1 MTPLRRTQVLV
12 VFGVLG
18 IGAAAGTAWLPADA
32 ARRSTSPALLQD
44 AFSRIA
50 AERSGSVV
58 FLHTMTAP
66 QTADDTSPKLW
77 SPPPAATE
85 GLGSGVL
92 IDRDGLVLTN
102 AHVVADAQTVHVR
115 TPEGDDIP
123 ARVVGADPDTDLALV
138 RIEDATRL
146 VPAPLGDSDSAKVGD
161 WVLAIGN
168 PLGLHHTVTA
178 GIISAKARGDGS
190 GLEFL
195 QTDAAINPGN
205 SGGPLFDLRGSV
217 VGINTAILT
226 ESRGNVGLNFA
237 IPVNT
242 VKDMLPQ
249 LRSGRVRHAWFGV
262 MTRLL
267 SKRAAAKVD
276 SRLSGGLLVSAV
288 APDSPA
294 ARSGLQPGDVILA
307 SRSPERL
314 DGRQLHTLV
323 LRSRPGTQLELDIWR
338 DGTILPMTVMLEEKP
353 R

>member
-1 MTPLRRTQVLV
+1 MTQLPRTQTLV
-12 VFGVLG
+12 VFGALG
-18 IGAAAGTAWLPADA
+18 IVAATGAALVPADVA
-32 ARRSTSPALLQD
+32 GRSTGPALLED
-44 AFSRIA
+44 TFSRIV

-58 FLHTMTAP
+58 FLHTLTAP
-66 QTADDTSPKLW
+66 PTTYDNSPNLW
-77 SPPPAATE
+77 TPPPGVSEA
-85 GLGSGVL
+85 LGSGVL

-102 AHVVADAQTVHVR
+102 AHVVAEAQTIHVR
-115 TPEGDDIP
+115 TPEGDDIAAP
-123 ARVVGADPDTDLALV
+123 VVGVDADTDLALV
-138 RIEDATRL
+138 RIEDTTGL

-190 GLEFL
+190 GVEFL

-205 SGGPLFDLRGSV
+205 SGGPLFDVHGSV

-226 ESRGNVGLNFA
+226 ESQGNVGLNLA

-262 MTRLL
+262 ATAVV
-267 SKRAAAKVD
+267 SKRTAARVD
-276 SRLSGGLLVSAV
+276 SRVAGGLLVSAV

-294 ARSGLQPGDVILA
+294 ARAGIQPGDVILSA
-307 SRSPERL
+307 RAPQPVAA
-314 DGRQLHTLV
+314 RQLHTIV
-323 LRSRPGTQLELDIWR
+323 LRSLPGAQLELEIWR
-338 DGTILPMTVMLEEKP
+338 DRIIRATKVTLDEKP

>member
-1 MTPLRRTQVLV
+1 MTTQRRMQILV

-18 IGAAAGTAWLPADA
+18 IVGAAGTAWLPSDA
-32 ARRSTSPALLQD
+32 VRRPAGPALLQD
-44 AFSRIA
+44 TFSRIVA
-50 AERSGSVV
+50 DRSASVV
-58 FLHTMTAP
+58 YLHTMAAVQSSNEQILGLLPP
-66 QTADDTSPKLW
+66 QRSV
-77 SPPPAATE
+77 TE

-92 IDRDGLVLTN
+92 IDSDGLVLTN
-102 AHVVADAQTVHVR
+102 AHVVADAQIVHVR
-115 TPEGDDIP
+115 TPEGDDIA
-123 ARVVGADPDTDLALV
+123 ARVVGADPDTDLAVV
-138 RIEDATRL
+138 RISDATGL
-146 VPAPLGDSDSAKVGD
+146 EPAPLGDSDKARVGD

-205 SGGPLFDLRGSV
+205 SGGPLFDLSGSV

-262 MTRLL
+262 VTTVL
-267 SKRAAAKVD
+267 SRRMAARVD
-276 SRLSGGLLVSAV
+276 SRAAGGLLVSAV
-288 APDSPA
+288 APNSPA
-294 ARSGLQPGDVILA
+294 ARAGIQSGDVIL
-307 SRSPERL
+307 S
-314 DGRQLHTLV
+314 GRATENVSAARLHTFV
-323 LRSRPGTQLELDIWR
+323 LRSLPGTQFELEVWR
-338 DGTILPMTVMLEEKP
+338 DGAIRVVKVTLDEKP

>member
-1 MTPLRRTQVLV
+1 MTPRRRAQALV
-12 VFGVLG
+12 MFGVLG
-18 IGAAAGTAWLPADA
+18 IGAAVGTVWLPADVARPAAPA
-32 ARRSTSPALLQD
+32 ARLPET
-44 AFSRIA
+44 FSRVV

-58 FLHTMTAP
+58 FLHTMSAP
-66 QTADDTSPKLW
+66 PATDDNATRLW
-77 SPPPAATE
+77 LPPPSATE

-92 IDRDGLVLTN
+92 IDRDGLILTN
-102 AHVVADAQTVHVR
+102 AHVVADAQVVHVR
-115 TPEGDDIP
+115 TPEGDDIA

-138 RIEDATRL
+138 RIADAAGL
-146 VPAPLGDSDSAKVGD
+146 VPAPLGDSDAAKVGD

-262 MTRLL
+262 MTSVL
-267 SKRAAAKVD
+267 SQRMAAKVD
-276 SRLSGGLLVSAV
+276 PRISGGLLVSAV

-294 ARSGLQPGDVILA
+294 ARAGLQPGDVILSA
-307 SRSPERL
+307 RAPEPIAAR
-314 DGRQLHTLV
+314 RLHTFV
-323 LRSRPGTQLELDIWR
+323 LRSLPATELELEIWR
-338 DGTILPMTVMLEEKP
+338 DRTIRAMKVTLEEKP

>member
-1 MTPLRRTQVLV
+1 MTPQPGSRVLV
-12 VFGVLG
+12 FLSVLAVGVG
-18 IGAAAGTAWLPADA
+18 AGTVLRPFDA
-32 ARRSTSPALLQD
+32 AQSGKSPALLQD
-44 AFSRIA
+44 TFGRIA

-66 QTADDTSPKLW
+66 PADAGGTATLW
-77 SPPPAATE
+77 SQPPPAME

-92 IDRDGLVLTN
+92 IDREGLVLTN
-102 AHVVADAQTVHVR
+102 AHVVAEAEIVHVR
-115 TPEGDDIP
+115 TPEGDDIA
-123 ARVVGADPDTDLALV
+123 ARVIGADPDTDLALLKV
-138 RIEDATRL
+138 SDATGL
-146 VPAPLGDSDSAKVGD
+146 VPAPLGDSDAAKVGD

-178 GIISAKARGDGS
+178 GIISGKARGDGS

-262 MTRLL
+262 VTTVL
-267 SKRAAAKVD
+267 SERRAARVD
-276 SRLSGGLLVSAV
+276 SRVSGGLLVSAV
-288 APDSPA
+288 APNSPA
-294 ARSGLQPGDVILA
+294 ARAGVQPGDVILSA
-307 SRSPERL
+307 RAPEQVAARRL
-314 DGRQLHTLV
+314 HAFV
-323 LRSRPGTQLELDIWR
+323 LRSLPGTQLELEIWR
-338 DGTILPMTVMLEEKP
+338 NRMIRSMKITLEEKP
-353 R
+353 Q

>member
-1 MTPLRRTQVLV
+1 MTSRRGTYAVV

-18 IGAAAGTAWLPADA
+18 IAAATGVALLPSSAPQRA
-32 ARRSTSPALLQD
+32 TSRALLQD

-58 FLHTMTAP
+58 FLHTMTTAP
-66 QTADDTSPKLW
+66 REMS
-77 SPPPAATE
+77 SPPTVFPQSPPAVE

-92 IDRDGLVLTN
+92 IDRDGMVITN
-102 AHVVADAQTVHVR
+102 AHVVSDVETIHVR

-123 ARVVGADPDTDLALV
+123 ARVIGSDPDTDLALV
-138 RIEDATRL
+138 KMADATGL
-146 VPAPLGDSDSAKVGD
+146 TPAPLGDSDATRVGD

-205 SGGPLFDLRGSV
+205 SGGPLFNLSGSV
-217 VGINTAILT
+217 IGINTAIIT

-262 MTRLL
+262 MTTVL
-267 SKRAAAKVD
+267 SRRMAARVD
-276 SRLSGGLLVSAV
+276 SRVSGGLLVSAV
-288 APDSPA
+288 APNSPA
-294 ARSGLQPGDVILA
+294 ERAGIVSGDVILSA
-307 SRSPERL
+307 RATENVSAAR
-314 DGRQLHTLV
+314 LHTFV
-323 LRSRPGTQLELDIWR
+323 LRSLPGTQLEIEVWRERAIRVVKVTLD
-338 DGTILPMTVMLEEKP
+338 EKP

>member
-1 MTPLRRTQVLV
+1 MTSRRGTHGLVL
-12 VFGVLG
+12 FGILG
-18 IGAAAGTAWLPADA
+18 IAAATGVALLPASVA
-32 ARRSTSPALLQD
+32 PRAPSRALLQD

-58 FLHTMTAP
+58 FLHTMTAAPTDTGSPTPVFP
-66 QTADDTSPKLW
+66 Q
-77 SPPPAATE
+77 SPPAVE

-92 IDRDGLVLTN
+92 IDRDGMLITN
-102 AHVVADAQTVHVR
+102 AHVVSDAEAIHVR

-123 ARVVGADPDTDLALV
+123 ARVIGSDADTDLALV
-138 RIEDATRL
+138 KMADTTGL
-146 VPAPLGDSDSAKVGD
+146 MPAPLGDSDATRVGD

-205 SGGPLFDLRGSV
+205 SGGPLFDLSGSV

-262 MTRLL
+262 MTRRL
-267 SKRAAAKVD
+267 SRRGAAQLGA
-276 SRLSGGLLVSAV
+276 RLSGGLLVSAV
-288 APDSPA
+288 ALDSPA
-294 ARSGLQPGDVILA
+294 ARAGIRMGDVILSA
-307 SRSPERL
+307 RL
-314 DGRQLHTLV
+314 PQFVEAQRLHTFV
-323 LRSRPGTQLELDIWR
+323 LRSLPGTRLQLEVWR
-338 DGTILPMTVMLEEKP
+338 DGTIRAVDVVLAEKP
-353 R
+353 Q

>member
-32 ARRSTSPALLQD
+32 ARRSTAPALLQD
-44 AFSRIA
+44 TFSRIA

-58 FLHTMTAP
+58 FLHTMSAP
-66 QTADDTSPKLW
+66 QTADDRSRELW
-77 SPPPAATE
+77 SPPPSATE

-115 TPEGDDIP
+115 TPEGDDIA

-138 RIEDATRL
+138 RITDVAGL
-146 VPAPLGDSDSAKVGD
+146 VPAPLGDSDNAKVGD

-262 MTRLL
+262 MTTVL
-267 SKRAAAKVD
+267 SARKAAKVD
-276 SRLSGGLLVSAV
+276 SRVSGGLLVSAV
-288 APDSPA
+288 APNSPA
-294 ARSGLQPGDVILA
+294 ARAGLQPGDVILSA
-307 SRSPERL
+307 RAPQPVPAR
-314 DGRQLHTLV
+314 RLHTFV
-323 LRSRPGTQLELDIWR
+323 LRSLPGTPLELEIWR
-338 DGTILPMTVMLEEKP
+338 DRAIRAIEVTLEEKP